1 MVGFRSTQSKDVCV
15 LPERRSLWRFRSR
28 LLKWYEGNG
37 RSFPWRRASTTMYRA
52 IVAEMLL
59 QRTRAETVAAHFP
72 GFFEEYPSWR
82 ALGEA
87 PLRRLGRHLQPMGL
101 WRRRAVSLRALAKEM
116 GERNGRFPK
125 SRQEIEQLPGVG
137 QYIANSI
144 LLLCHGRPEP
154 LLDVNM
160 ARVLERVFG
169 PRKLADIR
177 YDPYL
182 QSLAKRVVRC
192 RSAREINW
200 AILDLAATVC
210 RPRRPRCHECPASSL
225 CCTFRRDQAREEER
239 R

>member
-1 MVGFRSTQSKDVCV
+1 MVESRSTQSKDGCA
-15 LPERRSLWRFRSR
+15 LPGPRSLWRFRSR
-28 LLKWYEGNG
+28 LLAWYESNG
-37 RSFPWRRASTTMYRA
+37 RSFPWRRGSTTMYRA
-52 IVAEMLL
+52 IVVEMLL

-72 GFFEEYPSWR
+72 GFIEEYPSWR
-82 ALGEA
+82 ALCGA
-87 PLRRLGRHLQPMGL
+87 SLGRLRRHVQPLGL
-101 WRRRAVSLRALAKEM
+101 WRRRAISLKALAKEM
-116 GERNGRFPK
+116 SARNGRFPK
-125 SRQEIEQLPGVG
+125 SREEIEQLPGVG

-182 QSLAKRVVRC
+182 QSLAKKVVRC

-210 RPRRPRCHECPASSL
+210 LPRRPRCQECPASSL
-225 CCTFRRDQAREEER
+225 CTFRRDQGFA
-239 R
+239 